1 MNQLPMYENPLIM
14 QHAGIYT
21 KELPDDD
28 KHMEIFELRPDLLIA
43 WSIVET
49 LSDGFNAMDMRG
61 NWVVSLEKLSMF
73 LIDDDNGEVY
83 QEDYRWNGNNWYA
96 ENDPEIILTKRNG
109 PEDIKDRMYFDER

>member
-1 MNQLPMYENPLIM
+1 MYENPLIM

-28 KHMEIFELRPDLLIA
+28 KHMEIFELRPDLLVA

-49 LSDGFNAMDMRG
+49 VSDGFNAMDMRG

-83 QEDYRWNGNNWYA
+83 QENYRWNGNNWYA
-96 ENDPEIILTKRNG
+96 ESNPEIILTKRNG